1 MQLVYLFIMMRLIW
15 KTYVEYLKDY
25 ENVENVPPTIRDIEQ
40 FEKDNP
46 GISITIF
53 EYGGFHK
60 IKEDDNNNENTKEG
74 IVIKDVR
81 VSPYA
86 LKRKHLVE
94 LLIIKDKETAHFT
107 TMKSVSRLLHGSK
120 YDKRLH
126 YCKNCYCSFM
136 SEEKLNSKHTLMPK
150 CWKCFNNNAWKK

>member
-1 MQLVYLFIMMRLIW
+1 MKNPCRISKKLLKSWERLNI
-15 KTYVEYLKDY
+15 D
-25 ENVENVPPTIRDIEQ
+25 NISFPPTIRDIEQ
-40 FEKDNP
+40 FEKDDP
-46 GISITIF
+46 DISITIF

-94 LLIIKDKETAHFT
+94 LSIIKDRENAHFT

>member
-1 MQLVYLFIMMRLIW
+1 MKNPCRISKKLLKSWERLNI
-15 KTYVEYLKDY
+15 D
-25 ENVENVPPTIRDIEQ
+25 NISFPPTIRDIEQ

-46 GISITIF
+46 DISITIF

-81 VSPYA
+81 VSPYT

-94 LLIIKDKETAHFT
+94 LSIIKDRENAHFT

>member
-107 TMKSVSRLLHGSK
+107 TIKSVSRLLHGSK
-120 YDKRLH
+120 YDIKV
-126 YCKNCYCSFM
+126 YTIAKNVIVLS
-136 SEEKLNSKHTLMPK
+136 SQ
-150 CWKCFNNNAWKK
+150 KKN